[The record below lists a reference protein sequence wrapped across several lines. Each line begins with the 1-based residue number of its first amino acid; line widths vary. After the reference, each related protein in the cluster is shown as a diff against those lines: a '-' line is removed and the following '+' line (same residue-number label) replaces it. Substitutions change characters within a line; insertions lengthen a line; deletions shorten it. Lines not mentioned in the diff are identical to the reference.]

1 MKATP
6 CTENFA
12 FVFETTARTI
22 SQFAMT
28 LSARVALGRQLPFHR
43 ARLYIKLHRF
53 VAIVL
58 LGISSF
64 ASVTQAQLPNL
75 GQCADLYQKHED
87 VIANAPSDAA
97 PYVERFRAATQD
109 KEVAANLLND
119 PDTLRFAINKL
130 HSVAANNEEVFRQYQ
145 QGEINVV
152 YTDQSKSRVASDP
165 VAFLQFERDD
175 VDIWTAFLEC
185 RLNSLQSDSNPGA
198 DCAAALKYV
207 SDPDGLQKDLD
218 TAIKQKRAHEEG
230 LNFQKQLK
238 DNLLSDSWWE
248 RSPVPVVAAQIK
260 VVTDEIQD
268 FVSMWNPEEAKLS
281 QGKDALL
288 KGLKVAAS
296 MIKAAYD
303 NRESV
308 TAAVKAAK
316 DAEAKELSDIAAEEI
331 ADGIE
336 MGPAY
341 GTYKALTDAQ
351 EYLKTLKEAA
361 DAREVVQEQL
371 VKLDGQ
377 ISQIRSQVSIDAQK
391 QTVLEALRA
400 DVMDACVQKP
410 IEVTPP

>member
-1 MKATP
+1 M
-6 CTENFA
+6 
-12 FVFETTARTI
+12 
-22 SQFAMT
+22 
-28 LSARVALGRQLPFHR
+28 
-43 ARLYIKLHRF
+43 
-53 VAIVL
+53 
-58 LGISSF
+58 
-64 ASVTQAQLPNL
+64 TQAQLPNL

-87 VIANAPSDAA
+87 LIANAPSDAA
-97 PYVERFRAATQD
+97 PYVERFRAATHD
-109 KEVAANLLND
+109 KEVAANLLNN
-119 PDTLRFAINKL
+119 PDTLLFAINKL

-175 VDIWTAFLEC
+175 VDLWTAFLEC

-230 LNFQKQLK
+230 LNFQKKLK

-248 RSPVPVVAAQIK
+248 TSPVPVVAAQIK

-281 QGKDALL
+281 QGTDALL